1 MVNRT
6 RFVRS
11 DFVQW
16 VISYKLFSA
25 ILSSYTLSAPIPPTV
40 INFFGPVDFIGPVAI
55 S

>member
-25 ILSSYTLSAPIPPTV
+25 ILSSYTL
-40 INFFGPVDFIGPVAI
+40 
-55 S
+55 